1 MHYRELEK
9 SKSFGNW
16 VEWEIFSNYL
26 SYKAH
31 QFQRLLLAMQ
41 HLQTVKFGL
50 RGERVPRAEIFVR
63 FSTRAFTRF
72 V

>member
-50 RGERVPRAEIFVR
+50 RGELFVR
-63 FSTRAFTRF
+63 FSARAFTRF